1 VACRRRPSAG
11 SWAAALVLAFSAALA
26 GAAFAAPAPAP
37 PAGPAQELGPRH
49 RDFLVSVEIL
59 MSPVERQVFLA
70 LRQPYQRDAFIRR
83 FWKVRDPFPRTE
95 QSEIQVRWEE
105 HSRLA
110 LAEFGDLQSEM
121 ARTLVFFGEPSRRLP
136 LGCGALRET
145 LELWFYND
153 GVDSFPQPFAIVFR
167 GRGPH
172 ARRWRPTEGIA
183 SLADIGAAGLPDD
196 RVLAMLG
203 ESCPRAD
210 DLFAALGQAIDVER
224 ALEAGLFPKPNDEWA
239 LAFAARSTELGA
251 DAEPL
256 TAPLSLT
263 FPGRNQSRT
272 AVQGF
277 VQVPR
282 AELTPAALGDHS
294 FYNVLVDGEVLRQGE
309 LFETFRYRFDFPA
322 ATVAEQIP
330 LILQRYLRP
339 GPYKLIL
346 RVQDVNS
353 QRAARHELDLEVP
366 QVDPAK
372 LATSAPAGAAPAPIV
387 DLGTAPPPEA
397 GAAPIPSPE
406 QIAARAQVLDAALSE
421 ANATI
426 NAGDQVIK
434 ILPLPAGLQI
444 GRLRVEARA
453 RGEGIARVAF
463 DLNGRGVMRKAAPPY
478 SVELD
483 LGAKPRL
490 HTVRASALDA
500 DGKVLASDEMV
511 LNAGPHRFAVRL
523 VEPQP
528 GKPYQ
533 QSLRA
538 AAEVELPEGETLD
551 RVELFLNEDRVATLY
566 QPPFEQPILLPP
578 GGGPAYVRVVGYLS
592 DGNSAEDV
600 RFVNAPDYVDQLDV
614 QFVELYTTVVDRGGD
629 FVDGLEAKD
638 FVVEEDGK
646 AQEVRRFER
655 IRNQPIRAGLI
666 IDTSL
671 SMETKLREVEK
682 AAYRFLETVLQPRD
696 RAAVITFN
704 DKPKLAV
711 KFTNERSI
719 LAGGLAGLQAE
730 GETALYDSLLFGL
743 HYFSGITGK
752 RALIVLTDGE
762 DSASSYQYDDVL
774 EFARHAGI
782 SIYVIGL
789 GLTSNQQET
798 RSKLGRLASE
808 TGGATFYIE
817 NAGQLGRIYDDIQ
830 LELRSQYLLAYQS
843 TQPIAKTGF
852 REVKVK
858 VAKGLEAKTIRGY
871 YP

>member
-1 VACRRRPSAG
+1 MACRLRPARPAR
-11 SWAAALVLAFSAALA
+11 WAPLVAAVFGLALQAALA
-26 GAAFAAPAPAP
+26 GAAPAAEPD
-37 PAGPAQELGPRH
+37 LGPRH
-49 RDFLVSVEIL
+49 RDFLASVEIL

-95 QSEIQVRWEE
+95 QSELQVRWEE

-110 LAEFGDLQSEM
+110 VAEFGDLQSEM
-121 ARTLVFFGEPSRRLP
+121 ARTMVFFGEPSRRLP
-136 LGCGALRET
+136 LGCSALRET
-145 LELWFYND
+145 LELWFYNE

-172 ARRWRPTEGIA
+172 ARRWRPTEGIS
-183 SLADIGAAGLPDD
+183 SLADVGAAGLPDD
-196 RVLAMLG
+196 RVLAVLG
-203 ESCPRAD
+203 ESCPRSD
-210 DLFAALGQAIDVER
+210 DLFAAIGSAIDVER

-239 LAFAARSTELGA
+239 LAFAARSTELRA

-309 LFETFRYRFDFPA
+309 LFESFRYRFDFPA

-339 GPYKLIL
+339 GPYKLVL

-372 LATSAPAGAAPAPIV
+372 LAALGGAALAAAPSPTV
-387 DLGTAPPPEA
+387 DPGTVPPPEA
-397 GAAPIPSPE
+397 GAAPPSLE
-406 QIAARAQVLDAALSE
+406 QIAARMQVLDAALSE

-500 DGKVLASDEMV
+500 DGKVLATDEMV

-538 AAEVELPEGETLD
+538 AAVVELPEGETLD

-578 GGGPAYVRVVGYLS
+578 GGAPAYVRVVGYLS

-629 FVDGLEAKD
+629 FVDGLEATD

-646 AQEVRRFER
+646 AQELRRFER
-655 IRNQPIRAGLI
+655 IRDQPIRAGLI

-762 DSASSYQYDDVL
+762 DSASAYQYDDVL

-782 SIYVIGL
+782 SIYMIGL

-858 VAKGLEAKTIRGY
+858 VRKGLEAKTIRGY